1 MYRAVL
7 WLFDP
12 QRLLLFVLVLSRLS
26 GLVMIAPVFG
36 SADVPLRVRALLT
49 VTLTLLVL
57 PAVWD
62 APVPAIQQNGELLLH
77 VGNELLVGYVLG
89 LGVWLLLTA
98 MQIAGQVISQSSGI
112 SLAEVLDPQLD
123 ASFPLVSQWLTVLTL
138 AVFVVL
144 DGHLLLLEGVLQSFA
159 AFPVGGVIEPAQL
172 VALLAGS
179 DGQSGLVP
187 EALALGVRVAAP
199 VTAALLL
206 AALVLG
212 LISRT
217 LPQLNVFAV
226 GFGVQTIV
234 ALFVLA
240 ATLGSMMWA
249 FEQQL
254 QPTIVRVVES
264 LSAGTANG
272 RP

>member
-1 MYRAVL
+1 L

-49 VTLTLLVL
+49 ATLTLLVL
-57 PAVWD
+57 PALWQ
-62 APVPAIQQNGELLLH
+62 APLPAIHSGRELLLY

-89 LGVWLLLTA
+89 LGVWLLLVA
-98 MQIAGQVISQSSGI
+98 MQVAGQLISQTSGI
-112 SLAEVLDPQLD
+112 SLAEVFDPQFD

-138 AVFVVL
+138 AVFVLL
-144 DGHLLLLEGVLQSFA
+144 DGHLLLLEGLLQSFA
-159 AFPVGGVIEPAQL
+159 ALPVGRTIDPAQL

-187 EALALGVRVAAP
+187 AALELGVRVAAP
-199 VTAALLL
+199 ATAALLL

-234 ALFVLA
+234 ALAVLA
-240 ATLGSMMWA
+240 ASLGSMMWA
-249 FEQQL
+249 LQQQL
-254 QPTIVRVVES
+254 QPSIVRVVEA
-264 LSAGTANG
+264 LGTATAG
-272 RP
+272 GSR